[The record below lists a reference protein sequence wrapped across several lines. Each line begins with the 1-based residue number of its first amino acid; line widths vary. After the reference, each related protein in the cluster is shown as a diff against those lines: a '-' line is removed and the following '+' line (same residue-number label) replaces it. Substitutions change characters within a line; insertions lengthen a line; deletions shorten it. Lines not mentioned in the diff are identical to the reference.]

1 MDEIELTT
9 DLCKYR
15 DRLERIYQNSIEYF
29 MKVEGRTPLSAF
41 DDIHQKVPELPENC
55 PIVCYAFLYQ
65 EEIIGYT
72 WVMDEIPDGLYYILH
87 FVIAEQYRRRKL
99 GTKALTALDEIYKNK
114 YDKSELLVSTMNY
127 AGINLGYC
135 FKSNDKIML
144 DLSFGKGLTGQPFQT
159 QVLSLMYGHEFRNS
173 DLFGTQIGI
182 GPGVMRVLNEDSVY
196 SYRPSAT
203 MVLQHRFYITQKSF
217 VGFSAKALLSKETYG
232 TSFVGVIWGTK
243 L

>member
-1 MDEIELTT
+1 MKTTLITKLLSLITIISISSNVFAEDPSKTKQVARFEITLSENFLTGS
-9 DLCKYR
+9 C
-15 DRLERIYQNSIEYF
+15 
-29 MKVEGRTPLSAF
+29 PL
-41 DDIHQKVPELPENC
+41 
-55 PIVCYAFLYQ
+55 
-65 EEIIGYT
+65 
-72 WVMDEIPDGLYYILH
+72 
-87 FVIAEQYRRRKL
+87 
-99 GTKALTALDEIYKNK
+99 
-114 YDKSELLVSTMNY
+114 MNY

>member
-127 AGINLGYC
+127 AGINFWVKNGY
-135 FKSNDKIML
+135 SEI
-144 DLSFGKGLTGQPFQT
+144 T
-159 QVLSLMYGHEFRNS
+159 
-173 DLFGTQIGI
+173 
-182 GPGVMRVLNEDSVY
+182 RVFPPEEQNTLAVELNL
-196 SYRPSAT
+196 RRT
-203 MVLQHRFYITQKSF
+203 IQR
-217 VGFSAKALLSKETYG
+217 
-232 TSFVGVIWGTK
+232 
-243 L
+243 